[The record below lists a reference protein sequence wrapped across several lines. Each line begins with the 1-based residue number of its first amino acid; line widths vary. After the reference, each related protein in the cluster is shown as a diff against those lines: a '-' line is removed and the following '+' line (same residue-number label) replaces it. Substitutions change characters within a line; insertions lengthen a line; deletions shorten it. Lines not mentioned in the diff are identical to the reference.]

1 MEQTIT
7 VTEWM
12 ADFIEWA
19 GTKTEDELRK
29 LVRERLEEI
38 KAQNETSQE
47 SHIDEGYKWDIALEP
62 NDGVDQ
68 WKHGGDCTLCRKASY
83 CLTKCRANKLLKKIT
98 TPFLYNLY
106 LTEVPEAAAKQVAG
120 MDPKELLKTMG
131 VLQ

>member
-1 MEQTIT
+1 MEQTLT

-12 ADFIEWA
+12 ADFIAWA
-19 GTKTEDELRK
+19 GTKTEEELRA

-38 KAQNETSQE
+38 KKQNETSQE
-47 SHIDEGYKWDIALEP
+47 SHIDEGYKWDKALEP

-106 LTEVPEAAAKQVAG
+106 ITEVPEAAAKQVAG
-120 MDPKELLKTMG
+120 MNPKELLKTVG
-131 VLQ
+131 LLQ

>member
-12 ADFIEWA
+12 AEFIEWA

-47 SHIDEGYKWDIALEP
+47 SHIDEGYKWDKALEP